1 MRKFFK
7 MNKLSLSIIILT
19 YNEQKH
25 IRRCIQ
31 NVQEIAEE
39 IFVVDSFS
47 SDETL
52 SIAKEL
58 EAKIYQNKWP
68 NNHSKQ
74 MNWAI
79 ENCNIR
85 TKWVMRL
92 DADEI
97 LDEIL
102 VEEIKNQL
110 SKDSDFTGYFLNRG
124 HIFLGKKIFH
134 GGNYPIRLLRI
145 WKHGFGYCEDK
156 LMDEHIV
163 LTKDSYRT
171 KLLKGTFWD
180 HNLNNITWWINKHN
194 IYSTKEAIMQLQNK
208 YTKPKE
214 NYKNNF
220 KRFIKYAVYEKLPK
234 SIRASFYFIYRYFIR
249 LGFLDGYQGLVWNF
263 LQGFWYRFLV
273 DVKAYEIEKKAA
285 ENNKTVR
292 EIIKNDH
299 GYDL

>member
-1 MRKFFK
+1 

-208 YTKPKE
+208 YAKPKE
-214 NYKNNF
+214 NSKNNF